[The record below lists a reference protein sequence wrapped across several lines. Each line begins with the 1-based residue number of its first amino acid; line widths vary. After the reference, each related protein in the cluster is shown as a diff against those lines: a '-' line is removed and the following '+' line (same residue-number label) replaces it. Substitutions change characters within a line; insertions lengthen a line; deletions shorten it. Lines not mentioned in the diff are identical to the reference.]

1 MSEFRGYV
9 IGWDGHILQRIELD
23 NCSDESEAREKA
35 KQLVDGHDVE
45 LWERA
50 RLIER
55 FRHQEQIASVSGL
68 ARALAERILGPVQML
83 RSTLQQR
90 HNSVPASTRSCVIE
104 GGAAAFHQNVR
115 YDFPAA

>member
-1 MSEFRGYV
+1 MSEFRAYV

-55 FRHQEQIASVSGL
+55 FRHQEQSFCVRPRSRFSRTHPWPGSDASVHLTAASQFCSRQHEVLRNRGWSRRL
-68 ARALAERILGPVQML
+68 PSECAL
-83 RSTLQQR
+83 
-90 HNSVPASTRSCVIE
+90 
-104 GGAAAFHQNVR
+104 
-115 YDFPAA
+115 